1 MDFHCHLDLYP
12 NARDVYADVQ
22 RKGVFTWLVTTSP
35 KAFSATTR
43 VLQRTSTVRI
53 SPGLHPEVADKK
65 HAELPQLLEQ
75 IGLEPLVGEVGLDG
89 SSRYRAHF
97 ELQNEVFTAVVKRC
111 HELGGRTLSI
121 HSRAAAGRV
130 LDTLERYPKY
140 GDAVLHWFTDSPTSL
155 RRAIALG
162 CWFSVGPAMLLS
174 ANGRRLAQM
183 MPRDRTVSESDG
195 PFAKLN
201 GETVMPWQ
209 AESVGAQLADLWK
222 MPPAEALAQ
231 LNDNGTRLIQRFRTL
246 P

>member
-53 SPGLHPEVADKK
+53 SPGLHPEIADKK

-75 IGLEPLVGEVGLDG
+75 IELEPLVGEVGLDG

-97 ELQNEVFTAVVKRC
+97 ELQDEVFTAVVKRC

-130 LDTLERYPKY
+130 LDTLERYPMY
-140 GDAVLHWFTDSPTSL
+140 GEAVLHWFTDSPSLL
-155 RRAIALG
+155 RRAIRMG

-174 ANGRRLAQM
+174 ANGRRLAEM
-183 MPRDRTVSESDG
+183 MPRDRTVPESDG
-195 PFAKLN
+195 PFAKLE
-201 GETVMPWQ
+201 GVPVMPWQ
-209 AESVGAQLADLWK
+209 AADVAGRLADLWK
-222 MPPAEALAQ
+222 ISPSDALAQ
-231 LNDNGTRLIQRFRTL
+231 LNENGARLVQGFRAW